1 MFAKWT
7 TCVLTAA
14 TLVATGTLFAQQKH
28 ETAMSQPKM
37 QNASDR
43 SFITSAAEANLAEI
57 DIAKMVGQKST
68 DPAVKDFANRM
79 VTDHTQASQKL
90 ASVAEMNG
98 VTLPT
103 EASATERN
111 QKSELEKL
119 SGAQLYDAYLRDEL
133 QGHKETISAFESE
146 IEHGQNQEAKNYAEQ
161 TLPTLQDHIRIAED
175 IAGKLGISG
184 KAGLSDEDKAITA
197 K

>member
-1 MFAKWT
+1 MYAKWMT
-7 TCVLTAA
+7 FVLT
-14 TLVATGTLFAQQKH
+14 TVLVATGSLFAQQKQSSMAGQ
-28 ETAMSQPKM
+28 TM
-37 QNASDR
+37 QNSADR
-43 SFITSAAEANLAEI
+43 SFIDAAAEANLGEI
-57 DIAKMVGQKST
+57 DIAKMVVQKST
-68 DPAVKDFANRM
+68 ELAVKDFANRM

-119 SGAQLYDAYLRDEL
+119 SGAQLNDAYLRDEL

-161 TLPTLQDHIRIAED
+161 TLPTLQDHIRIAENV
-175 IAGKLGISG
+175 AGKLGLPG
-184 KAGLSDEDKAITA
+184 KAGLSDEAKAITA

>member
-1 MFAKWT
+1 
-7 TCVLTAA
+7 
-14 TLVATGTLFAQQKH
+14 
-28 ETAMSQPKM
+28 
-37 QNASDR
+37 
-43 SFITSAAEANLAEI
+43 
-57 DIAKMVGQKST
+57 MVGQKST

-79 VTDHTQASQKL
+79 VTDHTQANQKL
-90 ASVAEMNG
+90 ATIAEMNG
-98 VTLPT
+98 VKLPS

-119 SGAQLYDAYLRDEL
+119 SGAQLNDAYLRDEL

-146 IEHGQNQEAKNYAEQ
+146 IEHGQNQEAKSYAEQ

-175 IAGKLGISG
+175 IAGKLGLAG
-184 KAGLSDEDKAITA
+184 KEGLSDEAKAITA

>member
-1 MFAKWT
+1 MYAKWMT
-7 TCVLTAA
+7 FVVTIVLIG
-14 TLVATGTLFAQQKH
+14 TGSLFAQQKQS
-28 ETAMSQPKM
+28 TMAGQKVDKS
-37 QNASDR
+37 ADR
-43 SFITSAAEANLAEI
+43 SFIASAAEANLGEI
-57 DIAKMVGQKST
+57 DMAKMVGQKST

-98 VTLPT
+98 VKLPT
-103 EASATERN
+103 EVSANERN

-119 SGAQLYDAYLRDEL
+119 SGAQLNDAYLRDEL
-133 QGHKETISAFESE
+133 KGHKETISAFESE
-146 IEHGQNQEAKNYAEQ
+146 IEHGQNQEVINYAQQ

-175 IAGKLGISG
+175 VAGKLGTSG
-184 KAGLSDEDKAITA
+184 KAGLSDEAKAITA

>member
-1 MFAKWT
+1 MYAKWM
-7 TCVLTAA
+7 
-14 TLVATGTLFAQQKH
+14 TLVMTTVLIATGGLFAQQKQS
-28 ETAMSQPKM
+28 TMAGQKM
-37 QNASDR
+37 QNSTDR
-43 SFITSAAEANLAEI
+43 SFISSAAEANLAEI
-57 DIAKMVGQKST
+57 DIAKVVGQRST

-79 VTDHTQASQKL
+79 VTDHTQASQRL

-98 VTLPT
+98 VKLPT

-111 QKSELEKL
+111 QKNEMQKL
-119 SGAQLYDAYLRDEL
+119 SGAQLDDAYLRDEL

-146 IEHGQNQEAKNYAEQ
+146 IEHGQSQEAKTYAEQ

-175 IAGKLGISG
+175 IAGKLGLAG
-184 KAGLSDEDKAITA
+184 KAGLSDEAKAITA

>member
-1 MFAKWT
+1 MFSKWMT
-7 TCVLTAA
+7 FVLTTVLIAA
-14 TLVATGTLFAQQKH
+14 GSLFAQQKQS
-28 ETAMSQPKM
+28 TMAGQKM
-37 QNASDR
+37 QNSTDR

-57 DIAKMVGQKST
+57 DIAKMVDQRST

-98 VTLPT
+98 VKLPT
-103 EASATERN
+103 EASATERGK
-111 QKSELEKL
+111 KSELEKL
-119 SGAQLYDAYLRDEL
+119 SGAQLNDAYVRDEL

-146 IEHGQNQEAKNYAEQ
+146 IEHGQNEEAKNYAEQ
-161 TLPTLQDHIRIAED
+161 TLPTLQDHIRIGED
-175 IAGKLGISG
+175 IAGKLGLAG
-184 KAGLSDEDKAITA
+184 KTGLSDEAKAITA

>member
-1 MFAKWT
+1 MYAKGMT
-7 TCVLTAA
+7 FVLAIV
-14 TLVATGTLFAQQKH
+14 LMGTGSLFAQQKQ
-28 ETAMSQPKM
+28 SKM
-37 QNASDR
+37 AGQKMDNSADR
-43 SFITSAAEANLAEI
+43 NFITSAAEANLAEI
-57 DIAKMVGQKST
+57 DMAKMVGQKAT

-79 VTDHTQASQKL
+79 VTDHTQASQNL

-98 VTLPT
+98 VKLPT
-103 EASATERN
+103 EASAAERN

-119 SGAQLYDAYLRDEL
+119 SGAQLNDAYLRDEL

-161 TLPTLQDHIRIAED
+161 TLPTLQDHIRIAENV
-175 IAGKLGISG
+175 AGELGISG
-184 KAGLSDEDKAITA
+184 KAGLSDETKAITA